1 MKWTYKKCKNFNI
14 YNVVFL
20 FKKLKLKTPG
30 DIIILHLCT
39 KNLDDM
45 IYSSWVWQ
53 TEIGNYGPFLPFIS
67 PKTPKNQN
75 FEKMKKIAG
84 YHHFTR
90 VSKTNH
96 IKYGSWNMEWDEIFC
111 HFGPFFTLLPPP
123 PSQNRKSNFSKIKKA
138 SGDVIILHIC
148 TKNHYHMMY
157 ASWDMECER
166 QFFVTLCHFCPFTPL
181 LTPKTKIWKKCKKNP
196 GDTIILH
203 MRTIN

>member
-1 MKWTYKKCKNFNI
+1 MFTVSNKNHTHVKKPGHTSESVWYLLINLKDNYLFIKTVEVTYKKCKNFNI

-67 PKTPKNQN
+67 PKNPKNQN

-111 HFGPFFTLLPPP
+111 HFGPFFTL
-123 PSQNRKSNFSKIKKA
+123 
-138 SGDVIILHIC
+138 
-148 TKNHYHMMY
+148 
-157 ASWDMECER
+157 
-166 QFFVTLCHFCPFTPL
+166 
-181 LTPKTKIWKKCKKNP
+181 
-196 GDTIILH
+196 
-203 MRTIN
+203 